1 MNQKWTH
8 TEAVLLAAA
17 LLLSGCGAVESTL
30 PTQSNPTEATLNSY
44 QTLPS
49 DESTTPP
56 QASGNDVSDQTPIPE
71 DEKLGFQKDLN
82 VTDEFRPFRLNELCR
97 GNGGYYLENEGL
109 LYFLEPESGKMLPVC
124 GKPNCSHKDNTCNAW
139 INPMMLTYYQDKI
152 YFINEDGGESC
163 LYTMNPDGTERRKVQ
178 TTKMPDRNSTRTF
191 MSTDIPMLYNGK
203 LYYMDDDTLCVAE
216 LGKDRKDATVLM
228 KENRE
233 ATQRESHWK
242 FWADK
247 GNIYAMQQVLTK
259 EGYIDTLYRLYD
271 DKAHELWSSS
281 VLWSLSSNK
290 DISDGKASWY
300 LSDGILYYYVSGGEV
315 WKADLNNN
323 DVNNQ
328 SPSLLFKNTDVGMG
342 GSAIFNQKDIFIL
355 NDQMEE
361 GPFRRGGKTVS
372 IYDFNG
378 DFQRKIDLSPVYEL
392 HKDTVHV
399 ELVFADSK
407 ALYLLGSRGM
417 ANSAQNNLYQVNL
430 ESGQLR
436 EITDWP
442 HAGTDYQAPEQ
453 QHGEI
458 G

>member
-8 TEAVLLAAA
+8 TAVALTAATLLF
-17 LLLSGCGAVESTL
+17 SGCGTVNPIPPTQTDPSESISNSHTTTPSTEST
-30 PTQSNPTEATLNSY
+30 S
-44 QTLPS
+44 PS
-49 DESTTPP
+49 
-56 QASGNDVSDQTPIPE
+56 QAHGTDFPDQTPAVE

-82 VTDEFRPFRLNELCR
+82 VTDQFRPFRLNELCR

-139 INPMMLTYYQDKI
+139 INPRMLTYYQDKI
-152 YFINEDGGESC
+152 YFINEDSGESY
-163 LYTMNPDGTERRKVQ
+163 LYTMNPDGTERKKIQ
-178 TTKMPDRNSTRTF
+178 AAKMENGNSTPTF
-191 MSTDIPMLYNGK
+191 MSTDVPMLYDGN
-203 LYYMDDDTLCVAE
+203 LYFMDDDALCVAE
-216 LGKDRKDATVLM
+216 LGQDRKDAAVLM

-242 FWADK
+242 FWADE
-247 GNIYAMQQVLTK
+247 GNAYAMQQVLTK
-259 EGYIDTLYRLYD
+259 EGYADTLYRLHED
-271 DKAHELWSSS
+271 EVQELWSSS
-281 VLWSLSSNK
+281 VLWNLSSNK

-300 LSDGILYYYVSGGEV
+300 LKDGILYYYVSGGEV
-315 WKADLNNN
+315 WKADLNGN
-323 DVNNQ
+323 DASKQ
-328 SPSLLFKNTDVGMG
+328 STTLLFKNTDVGMG
-342 GSAIFNQKDIFIL
+342 GSAIFNSEGIFIL
-355 NDQMEE
+355 DDQMEE

-372 IYDFNG
+372 IYDFYGN
-378 DFQRKIDLSPVYEL
+378 FQKKIDLSPVYEL
-392 HKDTVHV
+392 HKDTIHM
-399 ELVFADSK
+399 ELVFADGK

-417 ANSAQNNLYQVNL
+417 ANSAQNNLYEVNL

-442 HAGTDYQAPEQ
+442 HAGTDYQTPEQ